1 MGSQSLSGKTKLFK
15 CATNRRGVFR
25 RGFWKTPKRIFGP
38 QKPRCRLPPS
48 FSSSSSSAVFF
59 GEGLSKVWQLLLN
72 HACFKS
78 PPSFTLP
85 TKLPP
90 FFIFFWTKIGGG
102 GGEKKGVEKRQKKI
116 QKEDD
121 EDDTTKMGAGATTTT
136 SSSSLLLTIGA
147 LSAASAAC
155 YFACRERTP
164 PPFFSRGA
172 NRTKHDKRSI
182 VKHLDLIPHPEG
194 GFFRETHRSG
204 SIPMDSRGKTDSKGD
219 LVKTAVGNR
228 NTMTSIYYL
237 IEDYQGLVRNKSDH
251 VHYHHYGCTVLY
263 HIVNPT
269 TGEYWVERLGT
280 NILKGDKPQV
290 IVPGNYFKAA
300 TLEKTREFDFALLG
314 EGVGPG
320 FDFRDFEFVSKE
332 KLKRNLANHS
342 NFYVLERLCKPGI
355 EDTDKFYE
363 KNRKNNRNG
372 SSDELSKG
380 KDAVATTSSL
390 KKIPTPKKS
399 VAKTTNAGENVE
411 QKSPQP
417 PLPPSPPPPN
427 ALRTS
432 PSPSPSENNNI
443 SDNSTTEKRIMR
455 SMAANHKIRFE
466 DIGQSTPQ
474 FKPPKNISRIDR
486 DNIEITPMGLKTKPE
501 DDEGDKSLELESPL

>member
-1 MGSQSLSGKTKLFK
+1 MEEEE
-15 CATNRRGVFR
+15 R
-25 RGFWKTPKRIFGP
+25 
-38 QKPRCRLPPS
+38 
-48 FSSSSSSAVFF
+48 
-59 GEGLSKVWQLLLN
+59 
-72 HACFKS
+72 
-78 PPSFTLP
+78 
-85 TKLPP
+85 
-90 FFIFFWTKIGGG
+90 
-102 GGEKKGVEKRQKKI
+102 KKGSRKSQKKI

-136 SSSSLLLTIGA
+136 TSSSSSSSSSLLLTIGA

-155 YFACRERTP
+155 YFACRGRTP

-363 KNRKNNRNG
+363 KSRKNNRNG
-372 SSDELSKG
+372 SSDKLSKG
-380 KDAVATTSSL
+380 KDAVATTSGL

-486 DNIEITPMGLKTKPE
+486 DNIEITPMGLKTRPE

>member
-1 MGSQSLSGKTKLFK
+1 
-15 CATNRRGVFR
+15 
-25 RGFWKTPKRIFGP
+25 
-38 QKPRCRLPPS
+38 
-48 FSSSSSSAVFF
+48 
-59 GEGLSKVWQLLLN
+59 
-72 HACFKS
+72 
-78 PPSFTLP
+78 
-85 TKLPP
+85 
-90 FFIFFWTKIGGG
+90 
-102 GGEKKGVEKRQKKI
+102 
-116 QKEDD
+116 
-121 EDDTTKMGAGATTTT
+121 MGADATTTT
-136 SSSSLLLTIGA
+136 TTSSSLLLTIGA
-147 LSAASAAC
+147 LSTASAAC
-155 YFACRERTP
+155 YFALRGRTP
-164 PPFFSRGA
+164 PPPFSSRGV
-172 NRTKHDKRSI
+172 NRTKHDKRS
-182 VKHLDLIPHPEG
+182 VVERLDLIPHPEG

-204 SIPMDSRGKTDSKGD
+204 SIPMDSRGKTDTKGD

-237 IEDYQGLVRNKSDH
+237 IEDYQGLVCNKSDH

-363 KNRKNNRNG
+363 KSRKNNRNG
-372 SSDELSKG
+372 SSDKSLSKG
-380 KDAVATTSSL
+380 KDAVATTSGL

-399 VAKTTNAGENVE
+399 VATNARENVE

-443 SDNSTTEKRIMR
+443 SDNNTTEKKIMR
-455 SMAANHKIRFE
+455 SMAANNKIRFE

-486 DNIEITPMGLKTKPE
+486 DNVEITPMGLKTRPE